1 MLRKLT
7 LTLSLV
13 SLTIT
18 SAIILDRRQYASKQT
33 ASLTLTPALNTT
45 DFSLSP
51 APNNSTSLSNNSSPD
66 SGHVQ
71 CNGVHFGGR
80 YDTRIVQ
87 SCVEAVSHIYDDRTP
102 QRFEIR
108 GAGASGVPVPQRVL
122 SSKSGRCMINV
133 MHPFEK
139 IFVFEVVK
147 EIFG

>member
-7 LTLSLV
+7 LTLPLV

-18 SAIILDRRQYASKQT
+18 SAIILDRPQYASKQT

-51 APNNSTSLSNNSSPD
+51 APNNSTSLSINSNPD

-71 CNGVHFGGR
+71 CNGVHFGAR

-87 SCVEAVSHIYDDRTP
+87 SCVEAVSHIHDNRTP

-108 GAGASGVPVPQRVL
+108 GAGASAVPVPQRVL
-122 SSKSGRCMINV
+122 SSKSGCCMINV
-133 MHPFEK
+133 MHTFEE